1 LPHPSGSSQEEKPAA
16 GHTGGPPI
24 EGEISVVVIV
34 DAVERTM
41 DEAGFEIAHFVGNS
55 LGGYVALELASRGR
69 AATVVR
75 APAQADG

>member
-1 LPHPSGSSQEEKPAA
+1 M
-16 GHTGGPPI
+16 
-24 EGEISVVVIV
+24 VIV